1 MAKRR
6 IPVVLV
12 AGFLGAGKTTLLN
25 HLLRNNRGVRIGV
38 IVNDFGAINIDS
50 MMVAGQVDSMVSLSN
65 GCLCCAVDVSE
76 MDSMLD
82 RLAHPR
88 SEIDVIVVEA
98 SGLAEPRN
106 MVRLVLGSEN
116 PRIAYGGL
124 VVLVDAV
131 EFEDTRAAHPELD
144 LHLRL
149 ADLLV
154 LNKTDRIS
162 EPEHRTVLARVDD
175 LSGSVPVVST
185 AHGRID
191 PRLLFDEVTR
201 PDDGPRQL
209 SLDELLADPHDH
221 DCSDHEHLHD
231 RYEAVSFSTDA
242 PMDPRALVEFLEDR
256 PAGLYRIKGFVY
268 FGISGHT
275 QKYVMQA
282 VGRHIRFET
291 AAWGRGAARVTELVL
306 IGTGLDA
313 DDLRRRLED
322 CVRVHES
329 GAASSRG
336 TAAAAMTGVHR
347 YVVEV

>member
-38 IVNDFGAINIDS
+38 IVNDFGAVNIDS

-82 RLAHPR
+82 RLANAR

-116 PRIAYGGL
+116 QRIAYGGL
-124 VVLVDAV
+124 VVMVDAV
-131 EFEDTRAAHPELD
+131 ELEDTRATHPELD

-162 EPEHRTVLARVDD
+162 EADHRGLLARVDE
-175 LSGSVPVVST
+175 LSGGVPVVST
-185 AHGRID
+185 AHGRVD
-191 PRLLFDEVTR
+191 PRLLFDEVAR
-201 PDDGPRQL
+201 ADNRPRQL
-209 SLDELLADPHDH
+209 SLDELLLEPEHGHDCGDH
-221 DCSDHEHLHD
+221 DHLHD
-231 RYEAVSFSTDA
+231 RYSSVSFTTDA

-275 QKYVMQA
+275 QKYVMQT
-282 VGRHIRFET
+282 VGRHIRFDRT
-291 AAWGRGAARVTELVL
+291 GWRRGEPRTTNLVL
-306 IGTGLDA
+306 IGAGIDA
-313 DDLRRRLED
+313 DAITRRLEE
-322 CVRVHES
+322 CVWPGTHES
-329 GAASSRG
+329 GAE
-336 TAAAAMTGVHR
+336 AMTGVHR
-347 YVVEV
+347 YVVEN

>member
-1 MAKRR
+1 MAKRA

-38 IVNDFGAINIDS
+38 IVNDFGAVNIDS

-88 SEIDVIVVEA
+88 SDIDVIVVEA

-116 PRIAYGGL
+116 PRIVYGGL

-131 EFEDTRAAHPELD
+131 EFEDTRAANPELD
-144 LHLRL
+144 LHVRM

-154 LNKTDRIS
+154 LNKTDRIA
-162 EPEHRTVLARVDD
+162 EPDLRSVLARVEE
-175 LSGSVPVVST
+175 LGGRSPVLPT

-201 PDDGPRQL
+201 VDEGPRQL

-221 DCSDHEHLHD
+221 DCGGHEHLHD
-231 RYEAVSFSTDA
+231 RYEAVTFTSA
-242 PMDPRALVEFLEDR
+242 QPMDPRALIRLLED
-256 PAGLYRIKGFVY
+256 PPPGLYRVKGFVY
-268 FGISGHT
+268 FGIPGHT
-275 QKYVMQA
+275 QRYTLQT
-282 VGRHIRFET
+282 VGRQIRFET
-291 AAWGRGAARVTELVL
+291 GPWGRRAARVTELVL
-306 IGTGLDA
+306 IGAGLDPDA
-313 DDLRRRLED
+313 LARRMDD
-322 CVRVHES
+322 CVRIHES
-329 GAASSRG
+329 GAE
-336 TAAAAMTGVHR
+336 AMTGVHR
-347 YVVEV
+347 YVVEN